1 MHTAESDPDD
11 GHQFELLACAIAGRE
26 VKIADLAPG
35 EPAWTDGVRIHLDPS
50 TDAEERLRTVATQ
63 ASLIAAGS
71 LEPELLRRI
80 GRRNGLARRYLS
92 IEGDRALR
100 VNEVLPPALHPLLR
114 TDPGLVATDAA
125 HSLELARSSADVPDP
140 PSHFG
145 VLRAKKLLAGGIAEV
160 VDLFERDLPEVVV
173 ARHRDRVD
181 VAAFNLG
188 EAPRRVAIDLA
199 RCGLAAPDADL
210 PEFWTG
216 RTVSLRGGIVAMG
229 DLPAHGVA
237 VVSLPSEGA

>member
-100 VNEVLPPALHPLLR
+100 VNEVAGAFAGLAMGLNALATAILLPLLFR
-114 TDPGLVATDAA
+114 
-125 HSLELARSSADVPDP
+125 
-140 PSHFG
+140 
-145 VLRAKKLLAGGIAEV
+145 LL
-160 VDLFERDLPEVVV
+160 F
-173 ARHRDRVD
+173 
-181 VAAFNLG
+181 
-188 EAPRRVAIDLA
+188 
-199 RCGLAAPDADL
+199 
-210 PEFWTG
+210 
-216 RTVSLRGGIVAMG
+216 
-229 DLPAHGVA
+229 
-237 VVSLPSEGA
+237 